1 MDKLEDWETIEIVNY
16 IQYAYAPQWEM
27 TRMILSCYADHKKV
41 KKLTDIIEFP
51 WDEGYVKK
59 EVKKT
64 ISNEDIQR
72 LRDKANAISKYMNN

>member
-1 MDKLEDWETIEIVNY
+1 MDKLQDWETIEIVKY

-27 TRMILSCYADHKKV
+27 TRLILSCYADHKKV

-59 EVKKT
+59 EVKNT
-64 ISNEDIQR
+64 ISTEEIQR
-72 LRDKANAISKYMNN
+72 LKAKATALSKYINN